1 MERANLIQ
9 MKSQPSRGA
18 FAGNITA
25 QLNQK
30 NQMFQDIQSLAQAL
44 IKAEKK
50 L

>member
-9 MKSQPSRGA
+9 MKSQPSS